1 MIFLINFFV
10 DFLNILVYV
19 KDVIILQFPLI
30 NNYFLLFVGFS
41 FLFAIINSCCVLITN
56 NPVNAVLHMILSF
69 IVGSFLF
76 FALRVDFFGY
86 IFLIVYVGAIAVLFL
101 FIVMMFD
108 IKIKKTNASFL
119 KFINNYFWKILIVF
133 SMCLIFIKFTS
144 YSFENR
150 AILETILSKITPI
163 FRKDLVEYI
172 LFFNEGETRYF
183 RYPESQYNSF
193 ALPIFNNESDL
204 LNERLLP
211 AFKISENNLLH
222 YVHLIK
228 IYDELFALLILSGI
242 ILLIG
247 MVGSIVLAMSSIN
260 VNLDLEHSNKD
271 LINVKIK
278 RQEMI
283 QQYNRHSK
291 IARIFFKVK

>member
-1 MIFLINFFV
+1 MFLLNFFLDV
-10 DFLNILVYV
+10 LSILVNV
-19 KDVIILQFPLI
+19 KNLIILQMPLI

-41 FLFAIINSCCVLITN
+41 FFITIINCCCVLITN

-69 IVGSFLF
+69 IVGSFFF
-76 FALRVDFFGY
+76 FALKIDFFGY

-108 IKIKKTNASFL
+108 IKINKNTSNFL
-119 KFINNYFWKILIVF
+119 KFFNNYFWKIFIVSTICF
-133 SMCLIFIKFTS
+133 IFIKLTT

-150 AILETILSKITPI
+150 YIVELNLSKLLPI
-163 FRKDLVEYI
+163 FRKELFEYI
-172 LFFNEGETRYF
+172 IFFNKGSLWQFKHPEG
-183 RYPESQYNSF
+183 QYHSF
-193 ALPIFNNESDL
+193 ALPVVNNENFL
-204 LNERLLP
+204 LNEYLLP
-211 AFKISENNLLH
+211 VFKVTEKNLLH
-222 YVHLIK
+222 YLNLFQ
-228 IYDELFALLILSGI
+228 IYDTLFALLFVSGI

-247 MVGSIVLAMSSIN
+247 MVGSIVLAMSTIN
-260 VNLDLEHSNKD
+260 VNLDLEHSNKE

-291 IARIFFKVK
+291 IARLFFK

>member
-1 MIFLINFFV
+1 MFFV
-10 DFLNILVYV
+10 NFLLDVLNILVNV
-19 KDVIILQFPLI
+19 KNLIILQLPLI

-41 FLFAIINSCCVLITN
+41 FFITVLNCCCVLITN

-69 IVGSFLF
+69 IVGSFFF
-76 FALRVDFFGY
+76 FALRIDFFGY

-108 IKIKKTNASFL
+108 IKINKNTSNFF
-119 KFINNYFWKILIVF
+119 KFINNYFWKIFIVSAICF
-133 SMCLIFIKFTS
+133 IFIELTS

-150 AILETILSKITPI
+150 YVVEINLSKLFPI
-163 FRKDLVEYI
+163 FRKELFEYI
-172 LFFNEGETRYF
+172 VFLNNGQLWQFKHPEG
-183 RYPESQYNSF
+183 QHNSF
-193 ALPIFNNESDL
+193 ALPVVNNENFL
-204 LNERLLP
+204 LNEYLLP
-211 AFKISENNLLH
+211 VFKVTENNLLH
-222 YVHLIK
+222 YLNLFQ
-228 IYDELFALLILSGI
+228 IYDTLFALLFVSGV

-247 MVGSIVLAMSSIN
+247 MVGSIVLAMSTIN

-271 LINVKIK
+271 FVNVKIK

-291 IARIFFKVK
+291 IARLFFK